1 MEEFS
6 EEKINNYKYQ
16 PFHTRGCHE
25 TPKNTTHC
33 DAKSMHCYCKL
44 DSYEWLKNIDKTK
57 LNSNF
62 SFIEVRFK
70 NGKKDFFKNSDNS
83 IIYEVG
89 DFVAV
94 EGNPGHDI
102 GIVSL
107 TGETVKLQMR
117 KKGIEKNNDS
127 IKKVYRKAKLS
138 DVEKWIA
145 AVEMEDNCMKRAKK
159 IISEINLEM
168 KLNDIEYQGDFTKA
182 TFYYTAE
189 ERVDFRNLIKVLA
202 EEFKVR
208 IEMKQIGVRQ
218 EASRLGGIGTCGR
231 EICCSSWL
239 TNFRSVSTQA
249 ARIQQLSL
257 NPQKLAGQCSKLKC
271 CLNYELDAYEEAL
284 KKFPSN
290 EITITTNKGK
300 LLLNKIDVFKETL
313 WFYYENDTSNLFEF
327 KLGDVNI
334 MIDKNKKQQ
343 IVENIEE
350 YAIKKE
356 KKQDLDNNYVQEDIS
371 RFDENKK
378 K

>member
-6 EEKINNYKYQ
+6 EEKINKYKYH
-16 PFHTRGCHE
+16 PFHSRGCFE
-25 TPKNTTHC
+25 TPKSSTHC
-33 DAKSMHCYCKL
+33 DVNSLHCHCKL
-44 DSYEWLKNIDKTK
+44 DSYDWLKNIDKTK
-57 LNSNF
+57 INPYF
-62 SFIEVRFK
+62 PFIEVRFK
-70 NGKKDFFKNSDNS
+70 NGRKEIFRNSDET
-83 IIYEVG
+83 IEYEIG

-107 TGETVKLQMR
+107 VGETAKLQMR
-117 KKGIEKNNDS
+117 KRGIDQNSEN
-127 IKKVYRKAKLS
+127 IKKVYRKAKIS
-138 DVEKWIA
+138 DVEKWIT
-145 AVEMEDNCMKRAKK
+145 AVELEDNSLKKTKK
-159 IISEINLEM
+159 IISELNLDM
-168 KLNDIEYQGDFTKA
+168 KLNDVEFQGDHTKA

-189 ERVDFRNLIKVLA
+189 DRVDFRNLIKLLA

-249 ARIQQLSL
+249 ARIQQISL
-257 NPQKLAGQCSKLKC
+257 NPQKLAGQCGKLKC

-290 EITITTNKGK
+290 EVTIATNKGK
-300 LLLNKIDVFKETL
+300 LLLSKIDVFKETL

-327 KLGDVNI
+327 KLADVNL

-343 IVENIEE
+343 VISNIEE
-350 YAIKKE
+350 YAIKRE
-356 KKQDLDNNYVQEDIS
+356 KKQDFENNYVQEDLS
-371 RFDENKK
+371 RFDEKK
-378 K
+378 